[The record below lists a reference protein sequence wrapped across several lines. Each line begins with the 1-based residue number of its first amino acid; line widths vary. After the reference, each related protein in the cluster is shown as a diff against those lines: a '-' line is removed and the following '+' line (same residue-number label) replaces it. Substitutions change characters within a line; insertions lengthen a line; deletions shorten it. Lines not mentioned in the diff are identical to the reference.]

1 MSKGIQSVKGMNDL
15 LPDDAGVWQFVEDTI
30 RTTADAYG
38 YREIRT
44 PIPERTD
51 LFKRGIGEATDIVEK
66 EMFTWEDRGGDSL
79 TLRPEMTAS
88 CVRAGIQHGLFHNQ
102 TQRIWYMG
110 PMFRRERPQRGRYRQ
125 FHQFGIEAFG
135 WTGAEID
142 AEVIVFGARLWKALG
157 INDIRLELNSL
168 GSDETRSQYRETLV
182 GYLTQHM
189 DILDED
195 SRRRLETNPLRVLD
209 SKNPAMREMIE
220 AAPSIV
226 DSLDVEA
233 RAHFDSL
240 AGYLGAVGIEFA
252 VSPRLVRGLDYYTS
266 TVFEWTTDQLG
277 AQSAVCG
284 GGRYDGLVESL
295 GGRSTPGC
303 GFALGMERLIE
314 LVRLSNPE
322 LRAASPQVFV
332 VNIGDAARQRAFSL
346 AEQLREAGISVVFA
360 AGSGSIKSQMKQA
373 DKSGA
378 LFAVILGEDEVAN
391 DTIALKPLTTGEEQ
405 QTVPQE
411 ELQTLLQKRLQ

>member
-15 LPDDAGVWQFVEDTI
+15 LPDDSGVWQFVEASIRDT
-30 RTTADAYG
+30 AAAYG

-44 PIPERTD
+44 PIPERTE

-66 EMFTWEDRGGDSL
+66 EMFTWEDRSGDSL

-102 TQRIWYMG
+102 THRIWYMG

-142 AEVIVFGARLWKALG
+142 AEVIVFGSRLWKALG
-157 INDIRLELNSL
+157 ISDIALELNTL
-168 GSDETRSQYRETLV
+168 GSDETRAQYRESLV
-182 GYLTQHM
+182 AYLTEHQ

-195 SRRRLETNPLRVLD
+195 SQRRLVSNPMRVLD
-209 SKNPAMREMIE
+209 SKNPAMQDMIE
-220 AAPSIV
+220 AAPSIIEY
-226 DSLDVEA
+226 LDDEA
-233 RAHFDSL
+233 RSHFDAL
-240 AGYLGAVGIEFA
+240 ANYLAKVGIEFKI
-252 VSPRLVRGLDYYTS
+252 SPRLVRGLDYYTS

-295 GGRSTPGC
+295 GGKSTPGC

-314 LVRLSNPE
+314 LVKQSNPD
-322 LRAASPQVFV
+322 LSSGSPDVFLVNVGSSAQAA
-332 VNIGDAARQRAFSL
+332 GFSMS
-346 AEQLREAGISVVFA
+346 EDLREAGFSVVFA
-360 AGSGSIKSQMKQA
+360 AGDGSMKSQMKQA
-373 DKSGA
+373 DRSGA
-378 LFAVILGEDEVAN
+378 AFAVIIGEEEVAN
-391 DTIALKPLTTGEEQ
+391 STVTLKPLTTGEEQ
-405 QTVPQE
+405 QTVPQV
-411 ELQTLLQKRLQ
+411 ELQQALQKRLQ